1 MPIYTKV
8 NGSWKNIT
16 DVEVKNS
23 VFNMVTK
30 AYVKVNDQWKLFF
43 SLQSDDG
50 YSLNIIQ
57 SVQLP
62 QPDVVPQPLDPLHQ
76 SNTIATITLPQPDV
90 VPQPQ
95 DPLHQS
101 NTIVTI
107 AILTPTVV

>member
-1 MPIYTKV
+1 MAIYTKV

-16 DVEVKNS
+16 DMEVKNS

-30 AYVKVNDQWKLFF
+30 GYVKVNDQWKLFF

-62 QPDVVPQPLDPLHQ
+62 QPQDPLQYQSNANVTITLPQPQDPLHQ
-76 SNTIATITLPQPDV
+76 SNTIATIT
-90 VPQPQ
+90 
-95 DPLHQS
+95 
-101 NTIVTI
+101 
-107 AILTPTVV
+107 ILTPTVV